1 MKHDNNFDL
10 LRLLAAI
17 GVVALHVVDLTG
29 EPALAWLGRIDTKI
43 ALSTFFIISGYLIV
57 QSWERSPSLRD
68 YVDKRCRRI
77 LPAYV
82 AVVVGMVLVGAGLTT
97 LPLREYVGAATLK
110 YLLANLAFLN
120 FIQPTL
126 PGVFEGHVLPSVN
139 GALWTIK
146 VEVMFYA
153 FVPLLVWFIR
163 RLGPWPVLIA
173 GYIGACLWWGG
184 FSYLAERTG
193 RGAWFELAKQMPGQ
207 LMYFLPGAA
216 LYYARE
222 QVARHGAAIG
232 AVSAWGLFASV
243 ALGWTYLYPLALAGC
258 VVFVA
263 LTLPR
268 LAHATRFGDLSY
280 GIYVWHFPLIQT
292 LIALGAFKA
301 DPYLG
306 LALLVVLLPLIALA
320 SWHLVEKRFLLH
332 KRGPVAAVAAAAP
345 SY

>member
-1 MKHDNNFDL
+1 MKHANNFDL
-10 LRLLAAI
+10 LRLLAAL

-68 YVDKRCRRI
+68 YVSKRCRRI

-82 AVVVGMVLVGAGLTT
+82 AVVLGMALAGALLST
-97 LPLREYVGAATLK
+97 LPPQAYFGAQTLK
-110 YLLANLAFLN
+110 YVVANLAFLN

-126 PGVFEGHVLPSVN
+126 PGVFADHLLPAVN

-153 FVPLLVWFIR
+153 CVPLLVALIR
-163 RLGPWPVLIA
+163 RFGPWPVLA
-173 GYIGACLWWGG
+173 LGYVGACLWWGG
-184 FSYLAERTG
+184 FTHLAERTG

-216 LYYARE
+216 LYYARAW
-222 QVARHGAAIG
+222 VARHGPAMG
-232 AVSAWGLFASV
+232 AVSAWAFFAAV
-243 ALGWTYLYPLALAGC
+243 ALEWTYLYPLALAGC

-268 LAHATRFGDLSY
+268 LGHATRFGDLSY

-301 DPYLG
+301 HPYLG
-306 LALLVVLLPLIALA
+306 LGLLVVLLPLIALA

-332 KRGPVAAVAAAAP
+332 QRGPAAVVAAQAP